1 MTLKLL
7 RAKCGVSKTA
17 SRRGLGW
24 AAAVGLLFVGVSLSS
39 AQTQVPYRAGD
50 VLSTNFGLQN
60 RFQWTN
66 DNGQIFTPSN
76 TTIRL
81 HDFAGKIVFYCFF
94 DVW

>member
-1 MTLKLL
+1 MGLFF
-7 RAKCGVSKTA
+7 VSVC
-17 SRRGLGW
+17 LGS
-24 AAAVGLLFVGVSLSS
+24 AA
-39 AQTQVPYRAGD
+39 TPYRAGD
-50 VLSTNFGLQN
+50 ILSTNFGLQN

-66 DNGQIFTPSN
+66 DNGQVFTPSN

>member
-1 MTLKLL
+1 MQWTDGYAPRFLSFFLAL
-7 RAKCGVSKTA
+7 
-17 SRRGLGW
+17 
-24 AAAVGLLFVGVSLSS
+24 SLSAVKAAS
-39 AQTQVPYRAGD
+39 PPAYRAGD
-50 VLSTNFGLQN
+50 ILSTNFGLQN

-81 HDFAGKIVFYCFF
+81 HDFEGKIVFFCFF